1 MPTTTSFVDRLIE
14 RLDRLDPSSVQGY
27 ILRLVREKELLETVF
42 QTVREGVIIVDD
54 KLCIRYVNH
63 AAVNLLGLP
72 ADCTDQPIER
82 YLRELDWSQLKA
94 GDADAWARVSRQEI
108 EVFYPQHRYLLCRF
122 LPYESGIRSKDIA
135 DDTAAELEADGTP
148 QLLDAITTGDEPM
161 ITLTLDDVTEIR
173 ERAASTIESERLAA
187 ITMLAAGVAHEIG
200 NPLNSLT
207 IHLQLLDR
215 QLAALSSDGADNAK
229 ELVDVSLQEVR
240 RLDDIINQFL
250 KAVRPSI
257 FEPGAVALHELIAK
271 TLAFMKHEIEDRGV
285 LVQGEWPDE
294 IPKIMGDDTQLQ
306 QALYNIIKNGIQAM
320 ESGGVLVIKL
330 STTDDFVVL
339 SVADSGKG
347 IDREQL
353 GDIFDP
359 YYTTKPDGTGLGL
372 VIVERIMRE
381 HGAEFG
387 IDSEVGR
394 GTVITM
400 RFPLPAR
407 RQRLLTAKP
416 ISTDNTKDE

>member
-1 MPTTTSFVDRLIE
+1 M
-14 RLDRLDPSSVQGY
+14 
-27 ILRLVREKELLETVF
+27 
-42 QTVREGVIIVDD
+42 
-54 KLCIRYVNH
+54 
-63 AAVNLLGLP
+63 
-72 ADCTDQPIER
+72 
-82 YLRELDWSQLKA
+82 
-94 GDADAWARVSRQEI
+94 
-108 EVFYPQHRYLLCRF
+108 
-122 LPYESGIRSKDIA
+122 
-135 DDTAAELEADGTP
+135 
-148 QLLDAITTGDEPM
+148 
-161 ITLTLDDVTEIR
+161 
-173 ERAASTIESERLAA
+173 
-187 ITMLAAGVAHEIG
+187 
-200 NPLNSLT
+200 
-207 IHLQLLDR
+207 LDR
-215 QLAALSSDGADNAK
+215 QLAALCSDSADNAK

-271 TLAFMKHEIEDRGV
+271 TLAFMKHEIEDRGA

-320 ESGGVLVIKL
+320 ESGGILVIKL

-387 IDSEVGR
+387 IDSEAGR

-407 RQRLLTAKP
+407 RQRLLTANP
-416 ISTDNTKDE
+416 ISTDGTKDE

>member
-54 KLCIRYVNH
+54 KLRIRYVNH

-94 GDADAWARVSRQEI
+94 GDEDAWARVSRQEI

-135 DDTAAELEADGTP
+135 EDTAAELEADGTP

-400 RFPLPAR
+400 RFPLPSR